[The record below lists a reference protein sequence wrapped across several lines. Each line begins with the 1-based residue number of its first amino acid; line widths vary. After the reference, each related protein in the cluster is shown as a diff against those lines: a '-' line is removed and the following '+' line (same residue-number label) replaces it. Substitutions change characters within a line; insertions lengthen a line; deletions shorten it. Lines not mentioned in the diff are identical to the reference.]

1 MIREC
6 ELMGLNVLKMFS
18 NQGLL
23 RCSLRA
29 KLEGFLHTMTDK
41 PG

>member
-1 MIREC
+1 MKRED
-6 ELMGLNVLKMFS
+6 ELIGLNVLKMFS
-18 NQGLL
+18 NQRLL
-23 RCSLRA
+23 ERSLRA

>member
-1 MIREC
+1 
-6 ELMGLNVLKMFS
+6 MGLNVLKMFS

-23 RCSLRA
+23 ERSLHT
-29 KLEGFLHTMTDK
+29 KLEGFLHTMTDR

>member
-1 MIREC
+1 MKREC

-23 RCSLRA
+23 KRSLRA
-29 KLEGFLHTMTDK
+29 KLGGFLHNMTNR